1 MVGKTG
7 RAKGAE
13 RWLLRVRKIVKRR
26 GPFPVPRRACQPFL
40 MGKAPQLPA
49 LSRDA
54 SKIRRATLK
63 RFCPNGANSVNPAH
77 WQRPLPLRG
86 QGSVAKRTTLQTAG
100 SCSRACRRL
109 LPPPPQPKRNAA
121 RPPPTHGAGARLD
134 GAEGTGGRHCRLG
147 LSYCTLFCHF
157 FRRKNMQWKS
167 GCIPFS
173 ALARK
178 E

>member
-1 MVGKTG
+1 M
-7 RAKGAE
+7 
-13 RWLLRVRKIVKRR
+13 L
-26 GPFPVPRRACQPFL
+26 PFSRRACQPFL

-63 RFCPNGANSVNPAH
+63 RFCPNGANSVDPAH

-109 LPPPPQPKRNAA
+109 LPLPPQLKRTAA
-121 RPPPTHGAGARLD
+121 PMPPAHGAWARLPCANGTAGPAYMTWRIMHFRYFVS
-134 GAEGTGGRHCRLG
+134 GAAGRMG
-147 LSYCTLFCHF
+147 
-157 FRRKNMQWKS
+157 
-167 GCIPFS
+167 
-173 ALARK
+173 
-178 E
+178 